1 MQIKNMFEKQIDRD
15 IKGVIKVG
23 QSDEENV
30 YQELD
35 EYVVTKE
42 LLKHFRD
49 FFNNYEKGVDGYTDK
64 MGVWIS
70 GFFGSGKSHFLKML
84 SYLISDKEVAG
95 KPALEYFIEDDKIT
109 DPKVLADIRAAE
121 SVSTDVIL
129 FDIASKSRTS
139 SAAARDVI
147 TMVFLRAFNEKLGY
161 SYQYPRMADL
171 ERKLDSEGKLQNFR
185 GRVEELEG
193 SSWDDAVAGIDLAQ
207 DSFVQALVEQGVM
220 SEESARSWCD
230 RVGEEYSISTEDFAK
245 LVRKHIESKG
255 NDHHV
260 VFCVDEVGQYIGDDS
275 NMMLDLQTLEHDLA
289 VQCHGKAWIL
299 VTAQEAIDKIQVVN
313 NVDFSKIQGRFDTR
327 LSLSSSDVAEVVK
340 KRILKKNAEAQAEL
354 ETFYPRKSDALDT
367 LLKFSGDM
375 PEMKLYENAADFAE
389 VYPFVP
395 YQFNL
400 LGKVLD
406 AVRLFSSPGKNSSY
420 GERSMLSMYLSTAKS
435 LQDQEEGILVP
446 FNAFYQGLSALVDHE
461 TAIAITNA
469 QRNNSLNP
477 DHAETC
483 FEVEVLKVLFMIK
496 NVREFDKP
504 TVQNIAT
511 LMASRMNED
520 RYQLEN
526 RLETALKKL
535 VQEQLV
541 QNLGD
546 NYVFLTNEEQEVN
559 REIAS
564 RRPEDSEMNR
574 ELATLIFDE
583 NYRADKYRYPY
594 LNGRYSFGFNRKID
608 GYDALSRPDNSITVK
623 IITSRG
629 DDADEA
635 RLKMLSSGE
644 SGDHTIFV
652 QLHDDTRLNNELR
665 MMLQIQ
671 NYLRSGTAGRIT
683 KYRAICEAKQEEV
696 EERRQNVK
704 VFLKQ
709 ALSEADIY
717 VYGSKLSGGSRDFE
731 TRLNDALKQQVE
743 RLFNHLTDIDKSV
756 SEQDIGKLFADAGQ
770 MRLGG
775 DGTGNSRALDDV
787 RTRIERNSL
796 SRTVTTSLK
805 TLLGIFTKE
814 PYGFLPVDVEW
825 LVARLF
831 ADGILTLTM
840 NHEQLSL
847 SSRNA
852 QEFQRLFTRVESQER
867 LLCDIRKH
875 ATDKQK
881 RLVRD
886 MMRDLFEKGVSSD
899 DDEQL
904 MADLKKECTD
914 LREELRRQQAT
925 YREEPYLPGKR
936 TVNVG
941 IALMTSLIDPTT
953 TESFYTALENA
964 QEDYQDF
971 KETYESLRDFFNA
984 GQIKVFREAHD
995 AVELYMRNQSRI
1007 DDGEVKNAAEGMRK
1021 ILSMAEPYDKI
1032 RNLAVLHTT
1041 FQEKYREL
1049 LDRKSEPVKD
1059 YVADCYG
1066 RVLQHLNTL
1075 RCKEHYWSSV
1085 IAERDDALEKICS
1098 TNNLGDL
1105 ELAKLDA
1112 NRTKINWINTID
1124 QYEATHPP
1132 VPATP
1137 AARPAGGSAPAKV
1150 ATPTPVRRRVTVSI
1164 QDVTPASWQINNSAE
1179 LDAYIEKLRH
1189 ALKQKLDN
1197 GDTLNVDIW

>member
-1 MQIKNMFEKQIDRD
+1 MNIGQMFAKSINREIKPVVKP
-15 IKGVIKVG
+15 G
-23 QSDEENV
+23 QVDDATV
-30 YQELD
+30 KLELQ
-35 EYVVTKE
+35 EYVVTQE
-42 LLKHFRD
+42 LQKHFAA
-49 FFNNYEKGVDGYTDK
+49 FFSNYHRGIGADTDRI
-64 MGVWIS
+64 GVWIS

>member
-1 MQIKNMFEKQIDRD
+1 
-15 IKGVIKVG
+15 
-23 QSDEENV
+23 
-30 YQELD
+30 
-35 EYVVTKE
+35 
-42 LLKHFRD
+42 
-49 FFNNYEKGVDGYTDK
+49 
-64 MGVWIS
+64 
-70 GFFGSGKSHFLKML
+70 ML

-255 NDHHV
+255 DDHHV

-1021 ILSMAEPYDKI
+1021 ILSMAEPYNKI

-1075 RCKEHYWSSV
+1075 RCKEHYRSSV

-1124 QYEATHPP
+1124 QYEAAHQP
-1132 VPATP
+1132 VVQTP
-1137 AARPAGGSAPAKV
+1137 AAKVSGGVPAKAAPA
-1150 ATPTPVRRRVTVSI
+1150 APVRRRVTVSI
-1164 QDVTPASWQINNSAE
+1164 QEVTDESWQINNAAE

>member
-1 MQIKNMFEKQIDRD
+1 MNIGQMFAKSINREIKPVVKP
-15 IKGVIKVG
+15 G
-23 QSDEENV
+23 QVDDATV
-30 YQELD
+30 KLELQ
-35 EYVVTKE
+35 EYVVTQE
-42 LLKHFRD
+42 LQKHFAA
-49 FFNNYEKGVDGYTDK
+49 FFSNYRRGIGADTDRI
-64 MGVWIS
+64 GVWIS

-171 ERKLDSEGKLQNFR
+171 ERKLDADGKLQKFR
-185 GRVEELEG
+185 DRVEELEG

-299 VTAQEAIDKIQVVN
+299 VTAQEAIDKIQAVN

-354 ETFYPRKSDALDT
+354 KTFYPRKADALDT

-375 PEMKLYENAADFAE
+375 PEMKLYENASDFAE

-435 LQDQEEGILVP
+435 LQNQEEGILVP

-511 LMASRMNED
+511 LMASRTDED

-526 RLETALKKL
+526 RVETALKKL

-546 NYVFLTNEEQEVN
+546 NYIFLTNEEQEVN

-629 DDADEA
+629 DDADES

-840 NHEQLSL
+840 NHEQLNL

-899 DDEQL
+899 DDERL
-904 MADLKKECTD
+904 MSDLQKECTA
-914 LREELRRQQAT
+914 LRDELRRQQAT
-925 YREEPYLPGKR
+925 YREEPYLPGKN
-936 TVNVG
+936 TVDAG

-984 GQIKVFREAHD
+984 GQINIFRD
-995 AVELYMRNQSRI
+995 AYKDVERYMRNQSRI
-1007 DDGEVKNAAEGMRK
+1007 DDDEVKNAAEGMRK
-1021 ILSMAEPYDKI
+1021 ILGMAEPYDKI

-1059 YVADCYG
+1059 CVADCYG
-1066 RVLQHLNTL
+1066 RILQHLNTL

-1085 IAERDDALEKICS
+1085 IAERDDALKKIGG

-1124 QYEATHPP
+1124 QYEATHQP
-1132 VPATP
+1132 VVQTP
-1137 AARPAGGSAPAKV
+1137 AAKVPGSAPAK
-1150 ATPTPVRRRVTVSI
+1150 AAPATPVRHRVTVSI
-1164 QDVTPASWQINNSAE
+1164 Q
-1179 LDAYIEKLRH
+1179 
-1189 ALKQKLDN
+1189 
-1197 GDTLNVDIW
+1197 

>member
-1 MQIKNMFEKQIDRD
+1 MNIGQMFAKSINREIKPVVKP
-15 IKGVIKVG
+15 G
-23 QSDEENV
+23 QVDDATV
-30 YQELD
+30 KLELQ
-35 EYVVTKE
+35 EYVVTQE
-42 LLKHFRD
+42 LQKHFAA
-49 FFNNYEKGVDGYTDK
+49 FFSNYHRGIGADTDRI
-64 MGVWIS
+64 GVWIS

-1124 QYEATHPP
+1124 QYEAAHQP
-1132 VPATP
+1132 VVQTP
-1137 AARPAGGSAPAKV
+1137 AAKVPGSVPAKAAPA
-1150 ATPTPVRRRVTVSI
+1150 APVRRRVTVSI
-1164 QDVTPASWQINNSAE
+1164 QEVTDESWQINNAAE

>member
-1 MQIKNMFEKQIDRD
+1 MNIGQMFAKSINREIKPVVKP
-15 IKGVIKVG
+15 G
-23 QSDEENV
+23 QVDDATV
-30 YQELD
+30 KLELQ
-35 EYVVTKE
+35 EYVVTQE
-42 LLKHFRD
+42 LQKHFAA
-49 FFNNYEKGVDGYTDK
+49 FFSNYRRGIGADTDRI
-64 MGVWIS
+64 GVWIS

-171 ERKLDSEGKLQNFR
+171 ERKLDADGKLQKFR
-185 GRVEELEG
+185 DRVEELEG

-299 VTAQEAIDKIQVVN
+299 VTAQEAIDKIQAVN

-354 ETFYPRKSDALDT
+354 KTFYPRKADALDT

-375 PEMKLYENAADFAE
+375 PEMKLYENASDFAE

-435 LQDQEEGILVP
+435 LQNQEEGILVP

-461 TAIAITNA
+461 TAIAIT
-469 QRNNSLNP
+469 

-511 LMASRMNED
+511 LMASRTDED

-526 RLETALKKL
+526 RVETALKKL

-546 NYVFLTNEEQEVN
+546 NYIFLTNEEQEVN

-629 DDADEA
+629 DDADES

-925 YREEPYLPGKR
+925 YREESYLPGKN
-936 TVNVG
+936 TVDAG

-1124 QYEATHPP
+1124 QYEAAHQP
-1132 VPATP
+1132 VVQTP
-1137 AARPAGGSAPAKV
+1137 AAKVSGGVPAKAAPA
-1150 ATPTPVRRRVTVSI
+1150 APVRRRVTVSI
-1164 QDVTPASWQINNSAE
+1164 QEVTDESWQINNAAE

>member
-1 MQIKNMFEKQIDRD
+1 M
-15 IKGVIKVG
+15 
-23 QSDEENV
+23 
-30 YQELD
+30 
-35 EYVVTKE
+35 
-42 LLKHFRD
+42 
-49 FFNNYEKGVDGYTDK
+49 
-64 MGVWIS
+64 
-70 GFFGSGKSHFLKML
+70 
-84 SYLISDKEVAG
+84 
-95 KPALEYFIEDDKIT
+95 
-109 DPKVLADIRAAE
+109 
-121 SVSTDVIL
+121 
-129 FDIASKSRTS
+129 
-139 SAAARDVI
+139 
-147 TMVFLRAFNEKLGY
+147 
-161 SYQYPRMADL
+161 
-171 ERKLDSEGKLQNFR
+171 
-185 GRVEELEG
+185 
-193 SSWDDAVAGIDLAQ
+193 
-207 DSFVQALVEQGVM
+207 
-220 SEESARSWCD
+220 
-230 RVGEEYSISTEDFAK
+230 
-245 LVRKHIESKG
+245 
-255 NDHHV
+255 
-260 VFCVDEVGQYIGDDS
+260 
-275 NMMLDLQTLEHDLA
+275 
-289 VQCHGKAWIL
+289 
-299 VTAQEAIDKIQVVN
+299 
-313 NVDFSKIQGRFDTR
+313 
-327 LSLSSSDVAEVVK
+327 
-340 KRILKKNAEAQAEL
+340 
-354 ETFYPRKSDALDT
+354 
-367 LLKFSGDM
+367 
-375 PEMKLYENAADFAE
+375 
-389 VYPFVP
+389 
-395 YQFNL
+395 
-400 LGKVLD
+400 
-406 AVRLFSSPGKNSSY
+406 
-420 GERSMLSMYLSTAKS
+420 
-435 LQDQEEGILVP
+435 
-446 FNAFYQGLSALVDHE
+446 
-461 TAIAITNA
+461 
-469 QRNNSLNP
+469 
-477 DHAETC
+477 
-483 FEVEVLKVLFMIK
+483 
-496 NVREFDKP
+496 
-504 TVQNIAT
+504 
-511 LMASRMNED
+511 
-520 RYQLEN
+520 
-526 RLETALKKL
+526 
-535 VQEQLV
+535 
-541 QNLGD
+541 
-546 NYVFLTNEEQEVN
+546 
-559 REIAS
+559 
-564 RRPEDSEMNR
+564 
-574 ELATLIFDE
+574 
-583 NYRADKYRYPY
+583 
-594 LNGRYSFGFNRKID
+594 
-608 GYDALSRPDNSITVK
+608 
-623 IITSRG
+623 
-629 DDADEA
+629 
-635 RLKMLSSGE
+635 
-644 SGDHTIFV
+644 

-925 YREEPYLPGKR
+925 YREESYLPGKN
-936 TVNVG
+936 TVDAG

-1124 QYEATHPP
+1124 QYEAAHQP
-1132 VPATP
+1132 VVQTP
-1137 AARPAGGSAPAKV
+1137 AAKVSGGVPAKAAPA
-1150 ATPTPVRRRVTVSI
+1150 APVRRRVTISI
-1164 QDVTPASWQINNSAE
+1164 QEVTDESWQINNAAE

>member
-1 MQIKNMFEKQIDRD
+1 MNIGQMFAKSINREIKPVVKP
-15 IKGVIKVG
+15 G
-23 QSDEENV
+23 QVDDATV
-30 YQELD
+30 KLELQ
-35 EYVVTKE
+35 EYVVTQE
-42 LLKHFRD
+42 LQKHFAA
-49 FFNNYEKGVDGYTDK
+49 FFSNYHRGIGADTDRI
-64 MGVWIS
+64 GVWIS

-953 TESFYTALENA
+953 TDSFYTALENA

-1007 DDGEVKNAAEGMRK
+1007 DDGEAKNAAEGMRK

-1124 QYEATHPP
+1124 QYEAAHQP
-1132 VPATP
+1132 VVQTP
-1137 AARPAGGSAPAKV
+1137 AAKVSGGVPAKAAPA
-1150 ATPTPVRRRVTVSI
+1150 APVRRRVTVSI
-1164 QDVTPASWQINNSAE
+1164 QEVTDESWQINNAAE

>member
-1 MQIKNMFEKQIDRD
+1 MNIGQMFAKSINREIKPVVKP
-15 IKGVIKVG
+15 G
-23 QSDEENV
+23 QVDDATV
-30 YQELD
+30 KLELQ
-35 EYVVTKE
+35 EYVVTQE
-42 LLKHFRD
+42 LQKHFAA
-49 FFNNYEKGVDGYTDK
+49 FFSNYHRGIGADTDRI
-64 MGVWIS
+64 GVWIS

-389 VYPFVP
+389 AYPFVP

-1041 FQEKYREL
+1041 FQENYREL

>member
-1 MQIKNMFEKQIDRD
+1 MNIGQMFAKSINREIKPVVKP
-15 IKGVIKVG
+15 G
-23 QSDEENV
+23 QVDDATV
-30 YQELD
+30 KLELQ
-35 EYVVTKE
+35 EYVVTQE
-42 LLKHFRD
+42 LQKHFAA
-49 FFNNYEKGVDGYTDK
+49 FFSNYRRGIGADTDRI
-64 MGVWIS
+64 GVWIS

-354 ETFYPRKSDALDT
+354 KTFYPRKADALDT

-375 PEMKLYENAADFAE
+375 PEMKLYENASDFAE

-1124 QYEATHPP
+1124 QYEAAHQP
-1132 VPATP
+1132 VVQTP
-1137 AARPAGGSAPAKV
+1137 AAKVSGGVPAKAAPA
-1150 ATPTPVRRRVTVSI
+1150 APVRRRVTVSI
-1164 QDVTPASWQINNSAE
+1164 QEVTDESWQINNAAE

>member
-1 MQIKNMFEKQIDRD
+1 MNIGQMFAKSINREIKPVVKP
-15 IKGVIKVG
+15 G
-23 QSDEENV
+23 QVDDATV
-30 YQELD
+30 KLELQ
-35 EYVVTKE
+35 EYVVTQE
-42 LLKHFRD
+42 LQKHFAA
-49 FFNNYEKGVDGYTDK
+49 FFSNYRRGIGADTDRI
-64 MGVWIS
+64 GVWIS

-171 ERKLDSEGKLQNFR
+171 ERKLDADGKLQKFR
-185 GRVEELEG
+185 DRVEELEG

-299 VTAQEAIDKIQVVN
+299 VTAQEAIDKIQAVN

-354 ETFYPRKSDALDT
+354 KTFYPRKADALDT

-375 PEMKLYENAADFAE
+375 PEMKLYENASDFAE

-435 LQDQEEGILVP
+435 LQNQEEGILVP

-511 LMASRMNED
+511 LMASRTDED

-526 RLETALKKL
+526 RVETALKKL

-546 NYVFLTNEEQEVN
+546 NYIFLTNEEQEVN

-629 DDADEA
+629 DDADES

-925 YREEPYLPGKR
+925 YREESYLPGKN
-936 TVNVG
+936 TVDAG

-995 AVELYMRNQSRI
+995 AVELYMRNQNRI

-1124 QYEATHPP
+1124 QYEA
-1132 VPATP
+1132 VVQTP
-1137 AARPAGGSAPAKV
+1137 AAKVSGGVPAKAAPA
-1150 ATPTPVRRRVTVSI
+1150 APVRRRVTVSI
-1164 QDVTPASWQINNSAE
+1164 QEVTDESWQINNAAE

>member
-1 MQIKNMFEKQIDRD
+1 
-15 IKGVIKVG
+15 
-23 QSDEENV
+23 
-30 YQELD
+30 
-35 EYVVTKE
+35 
-42 LLKHFRD
+42 
-49 FFNNYEKGVDGYTDK
+49 
-64 MGVWIS
+64 
-70 GFFGSGKSHFLKML
+70 
-84 SYLISDKEVAG
+84 
-95 KPALEYFIEDDKIT
+95 
-109 DPKVLADIRAAE
+109 
-121 SVSTDVIL
+121 
-129 FDIASKSRTS
+129 
-139 SAAARDVI
+139 
-147 TMVFLRAFNEKLGY
+147 
-161 SYQYPRMADL
+161 
-171 ERKLDSEGKLQNFR
+171 
-185 GRVEELEG
+185 
-193 SSWDDAVAGIDLAQ
+193 
-207 DSFVQALVEQGVM
+207 
-220 SEESARSWCD
+220 
-230 RVGEEYSISTEDFAK
+230 
-245 LVRKHIESKG
+245 
-255 NDHHV
+255 
-260 VFCVDEVGQYIGDDS
+260 
-275 NMMLDLQTLEHDLA
+275 
-289 VQCHGKAWIL
+289 
-299 VTAQEAIDKIQVVN
+299 
-313 NVDFSKIQGRFDTR
+313 
-327 LSLSSSDVAEVVK
+327 
-340 KRILKKNAEAQAEL
+340 
-354 ETFYPRKSDALDT
+354 
-367 LLKFSGDM
+367 
-375 PEMKLYENAADFAE
+375 
-389 VYPFVP
+389 
-395 YQFNL
+395 
-400 LGKVLD
+400 
-406 AVRLFSSPGKNSSY
+406 
-420 GERSMLSMYLSTAKS
+420 
-435 LQDQEEGILVP
+435 
-446 FNAFYQGLSALVDHE
+446 
-461 TAIAITNA
+461 
-469 QRNNSLNP
+469 
-477 DHAETC
+477 
-483 FEVEVLKVLFMIK
+483 
-496 NVREFDKP
+496 
-504 TVQNIAT
+504 
-511 LMASRMNED
+511 
-520 RYQLEN
+520 
-526 RLETALKKL
+526 
-535 VQEQLV
+535 
-541 QNLGD
+541 
-546 NYVFLTNEEQEVN
+546 
-559 REIAS
+559 
-564 RRPEDSEMNR
+564 
-574 ELATLIFDE
+574 
-583 NYRADKYRYPY
+583 
-594 LNGRYSFGFNRKID
+594 
-608 GYDALSRPDNSITVK
+608 
-623 IITSRG
+623 
-629 DDADEA
+629 
-635 RLKMLSSGE
+635 MLSSGE

-925 YREEPYLPGKR
+925 YREESYLPGKN
-936 TVNVG
+936 TVDAG
-941 IALMTSLIDPTT
+941 IALMTSLIVPTT

-1124 QYEATHPP
+1124 QYEAAHQP
-1132 VPATP
+1132 VVQTP
-1137 AARPAGGSAPAKV
+1137 AAKVSGGVPAKAAPA
-1150 ATPTPVRRRVTVSI
+1150 APVRRRVTVSI
-1164 QDVTPASWQINNSAE
+1164 QEVTDESWQINNAAE

>member
-1 MQIKNMFEKQIDRD
+1 MNIGQMFAKSINREIKPVVKP
-15 IKGVIKVG
+15 G
-23 QSDEENV
+23 QVDDATV
-30 YQELD
+30 KLELQ
-35 EYVVTKE
+35 EYVVTQE
-42 LLKHFRD
+42 LQKHFAA
-49 FFNNYEKGVDGYTDK
+49 FFSNYHRGIGADTDRI
-64 MGVWIS
+64 GVWIS

-1007 DDGEVKNAAEGMRK
+1007 DDDEVKNAAEGMRK
-1021 ILSMAEPYDKI
+1021 ILGMAEPYDKI

-1059 YVADCYG
+1059 CVADCYG
-1066 RVLQHLNTL
+1066 RILQHLNTL

-1085 IAERDDALEKICS
+1085 IAERDDALKKIGG

-1124 QYEATHPP
+1124 QYEATHQP
-1132 VPATP
+1132 VVQTP
-1137 AARPAGGSAPAKV
+1137 AAKVPGSASAKAAPA
-1150 ATPTPVRRRVTVSI
+1150 APVRRRVTVSI
-1164 QDVTPASWQINNSAE
+1164 QEVTDESWQINNAAE

>member
-1 MQIKNMFEKQIDRD
+1 MNIGQMFAKSINREIKPVVKP
-15 IKGVIKVG
+15 G
-23 QSDEENV
+23 QVDDATV
-30 YQELD
+30 KLELQ
-35 EYVVTKE
+35 EYVVTQE
-42 LLKHFRD
+42 LQKHFAA
-49 FFNNYEKGVDGYTDK
+49 FFSNYHRGIGADTDRI
-64 MGVWIS
+64 GVWIS

-171 ERKLDSEGKLQNFR
+171 ERKLDSEGKLQKFR
-185 GRVEELEG
+185 DRVEELEG

-245 LVRKHIESKG
+245 LVRKHIESEG

-1124 QYEATHPP
+1124 QYEAAHQP
-1132 VPATP
+1132 VVQTP
-1137 AARPAGGSAPAKV
+1137 AAKVSGGAPAK
-1150 ATPTPVRRRVTVSI
+1150 AAPAAPVRRRVTISI
-1164 QDVTPASWQINNSAE
+1164 QEVTDESWQINNAAE

>member
-1 MQIKNMFEKQIDRD
+1 MMIRDMFADD
-15 IKGVIKVG
+15 INRKINGVIKVD
-23 QSDEENV
+23 QAADDVIE
-30 YQELD
+30 QELN
-35 EYVVTKE
+35 EYVITRE
-42 LLKHFRD
+42 LKKHFIT
-49 FFNNYEKGVDGYTDK
+49 FFNYYGDAFDQPTAD

-629 DDADEA
+629 DDADES

-904 MADLKKECTD
+904 MSDLQKECTA
-914 LREELRRQQAT
+914 LRDELRRQQAT
-925 YREEPYLPGKR
+925 YREEPYLPGKN
-936 TVNVG
+936 TVDAG

-1124 QYEATHPP
+1124 QYEAAHQP
-1132 VPATP
+1132 VVQTP
-1137 AARPAGGSAPAKV
+1137 AAKVSGGAPAK
-1150 ATPTPVRRRVTVSI
+1150 AAPAAPVRRRVTISI
-1164 QDVTPASWQINNSAE
+1164 QEVTDESWQINNAAE

>member
-1 MQIKNMFEKQIDRD
+1 MNIGQMFAKSINREIKPVVKP
-15 IKGVIKVG
+15 G
-23 QSDEENV
+23 QVDDATV
-30 YQELD
+30 KLELQ
-35 EYVVTKE
+35 EYVVTQE
-42 LLKHFRD
+42 LQKHFAA
-49 FFNNYEKGVDGYTDK
+49 FFSNYHRGIGADTDRI
-64 MGVWIS
+64 GVWIS

-367 LLKFSGDM
+367 LLKVSGDM

-1124 QYEATHPP
+1124 QYEAAHQP
-1132 VPATP
+1132 VVQTP
-1137 AARPAGGSAPAKV
+1137 AAKVSGGVPAKAAPA
-1150 ATPTPVRRRVTVSI
+1150 APVRRRVTVSI
-1164 QDVTPASWQINNSAE
+1164 QEVTDESWQINNAAE

>member
-1 MQIKNMFEKQIDRD
+1 MNIGQMFAKSINREIKPVVKP
-15 IKGVIKVG
+15 G
-23 QSDEENV
+23 QVDDATV
-30 YQELD
+30 KLELQ
-35 EYVVTKE
+35 EYVVTQE
-42 LLKHFRD
+42 LQKHFAA
-49 FFNNYEKGVDGYTDK
+49 FFSNYHRGIGADTDRI
-64 MGVWIS
+64 GVWIS

-161 SYQYPRMADL
+161 SYQYPCMADL

-1085 IAERDDALEKICS
+1085 IAERGDALEKICS

-1124 QYEATHPP
+1124 QYEAAHQP
-1132 VPATP
+1132 VVQTP
-1137 AARPAGGSAPAKV
+1137 AAKVSGGVPAKAAPA
-1150 ATPTPVRRRVTVSI
+1150 APVRRRVTVSI
-1164 QDVTPASWQINNSAE
+1164 QEVTDESWQINNAAE

>member
-1 MQIKNMFEKQIDRD
+1 MNIGQMFAKSINREIKPVVKP
-15 IKGVIKVG
+15 G
-23 QSDEENV
+23 QVDDATV
-30 YQELD
+30 KLELQ
-35 EYVVTKE
+35 EYVVTQE
-42 LLKHFRD
+42 LQKHFAA
-49 FFNNYEKGVDGYTDK
+49 FFSNYHRGIGADTDRI
-64 MGVWIS
+64 GVWIS

-559 REIAS
+559 REVAS

-1124 QYEATHPP
+1124 QYEAAHQP
-1132 VPATP
+1132 VVQTP
-1137 AARPAGGSAPAKV
+1137 AAKVSGGVPAKAAPA
-1150 ATPTPVRRRVTVSI
+1150 APVRRRVTVSI
-1164 QDVTPASWQINNSAE
+1164 QEVTDESWQINNAAE

>member
-1 MQIKNMFEKQIDRD
+1 MNIGQMFAKSINREIKPVVKP
-15 IKGVIKVG
+15 G
-23 QSDEENV
+23 QVDDATV
-30 YQELD
+30 KLELQ
-35 EYVVTKE
+35 EYVVTQE
-42 LLKHFRD
+42 LQKHFAA
-49 FFNNYEKGVDGYTDK
+49 FFSNYRRGIGADTDRI
-64 MGVWIS
+64 GVWIS

-171 ERKLDSEGKLQNFR
+171 ERKLDADGKLQKFR
-185 GRVEELEG
+185 DRVEELEG

-299 VTAQEAIDKIQVVN
+299 VTAQEAIDKIQAVN

-354 ETFYPRKSDALDT
+354 KTFYPRKADALDT

-375 PEMKLYENAADFAE
+375 PEMKLYENASDFAE

-435 LQDQEEGILVP
+435 LQNQEEGILVP

-511 LMASRMNED
+511 LMASRTDED

-526 RLETALKKL
+526 RVETALKKL

-546 NYVFLTNEEQEVN
+546 NYIFLTNEEQEVN

-594 LNGRYSFGFNRKID
+594 LN
-608 GYDALSRPDNSITVK
+608 DALSRPDNSITVK

-629 DDADEA
+629 DDADES

-904 MADLKKECTD
+904 MSDLQKECTA
-914 LREELRRQQAT
+914 LRDELRRQQAT
-925 YREEPYLPGKR
+925 YREEPYLPGKN
-936 TVNVG
+936 TVDAG

-1124 QYEATHPP
+1124 QYEAAHQP
-1132 VPATP
+1132 VVQTP
-1137 AARPAGGSAPAKV
+1137 AAKVSGGAPAK
-1150 ATPTPVRRRVTVSI
+1150 AAPAAPVRRRVTISI
-1164 QDVTPASWQINNSAE
+1164 QEVTDESWQINNAAE

>member
-1 MQIKNMFEKQIDRD
+1 MNIGQMFAKSINREIKPVVKP
-15 IKGVIKVG
+15 G
-23 QSDEENV
+23 QVDDATV
-30 YQELD
+30 KLELQ
-35 EYVVTKE
+35 EYVVTQE
-42 LLKHFRD
+42 LQKHFAA
-49 FFNNYEKGVDGYTDK
+49 FFSNYHRGIGADTDRI
-64 MGVWIS
+64 GVWIS

-1124 QYEATHPP
+1124 QYEAAHQP
-1132 VPATP
+1132 VVQTP
-1137 AARPAGGSAPAKV
+1137 AAKVSGGVPAKTAPA
-1150 ATPTPVRRRVTVSI
+1150 APVRRRVTVSI
-1164 QDVTPASWQINNSAE
+1164 QEVTDESWQINNAAE

>member
-1 MQIKNMFEKQIDRD
+1 MNIGQMFAKSINREIKPVVKP
-15 IKGVIKVG
+15 G
-23 QSDEENV
+23 QVDDATV
-30 YQELD
+30 KLELQ
-35 EYVVTKE
+35 EYVVTQE
-42 LLKHFRD
+42 LQKHFAA
-49 FFNNYEKGVDGYTDK
+49 FFSNYHRGIGADTDRI
-64 MGVWIS
+64 GVWIS

-406 AVRLFSSPGKNSSY
+406 TVRLFSSPGKNSSY

-840 NHEQLSL
+840 NHEQLNL

-914 LREELRRQQAT
+914 LRNELRDQHDI
-925 YREEPYLPGKR
+925 YGKEPYLPGKN
-936 TVNVG
+936 TVDAG
-941 IALMTSLIDPTT
+941 IALMTSLIDPIT

-1124 QYEATHPP
+1124 QYEAAHQP
-1132 VPATP
+1132 VVQTP
-1137 AARPAGGSAPAKV
+1137 AAKVSGGVPAKAAPA
-1150 ATPTPVRRRVTVSI
+1150 APVRRRVTVSI
-1164 QDVTPASWQINNSAE
+1164 QEVTDESWQINNAAE

>member
-1 MQIKNMFEKQIDRD
+1 MNIGQMFAKSINREIKPVVKP
-15 IKGVIKVG
+15 G
-23 QSDEENV
+23 QVDDATV
-30 YQELD
+30 KLELQ
-35 EYVVTKE
+35 EYVVTQE
-42 LLKHFRD
+42 LQKHFAA
-49 FFNNYEKGVDGYTDK
+49 FFSNYRRGIGADTDRI
-64 MGVWIS
+64 GVWIS

-171 ERKLDSEGKLQNFR
+171 ERKLDADGKLQKFR
-185 GRVEELEG
+185 DRVEELEG

-245 LVRKHIESKG
+245 LVRKYIESKG

-299 VTAQEAIDKIQVVN
+299 VTAQEAIDKIQAVN

-354 ETFYPRKSDALDT
+354 KTFYPRKADALDT

-375 PEMKLYENAADFAE
+375 PEMKLYENASDFAE

-435 LQDQEEGILVP
+435 LQNQEEGILVP

-867 LLCDIRKH
+867 LLCDICKH

>member
-1 MQIKNMFEKQIDRD
+1 MNIGQMFAKSINREIKPVVKP
-15 IKGVIKVG
+15 G
-23 QSDEENV
+23 QVDDATV
-30 YQELD
+30 KLELQ
-35 EYVVTKE
+35 EYVVTQE
-42 LLKHFRD
+42 LQKHFAA
-49 FFNNYEKGVDGYTDK
+49 FFSNYRRGIGADTDRI
-64 MGVWIS
+64 GVWIS

-171 ERKLDSEGKLQNFR
+171 ERKLDADGKLQKFR
-185 GRVEELEG
+185 DRVEELEG

-245 LVRKHIESKG
+245 LVRKYIESKG

-299 VTAQEAIDKIQVVN
+299 VTAQEAIDKIQAVN

-354 ETFYPRKSDALDT
+354 KTFYPRKADALDT

-375 PEMKLYENAADFAE
+375 PEMKLYENASDFAE

-435 LQDQEEGILVP
+435 LQNQEEGILVP

-1098 TNNLGDL
+1098 TNNLGNL

>member
-1 MQIKNMFEKQIDRD
+1 MNIGQMFAKSINREIKPVVKP
-15 IKGVIKVG
+15 G
-23 QSDEENV
+23 QVDEATV
-30 YQELD
+30 KLELQ
-35 EYVVTKE
+35 EYVVTQE
-42 LLKHFRD
+42 LQKHFAA
-49 FFNNYEKGVDGYTDK
+49 FFSNYRLGIGADTDRI
-64 MGVWIS
+64 GVWIS

-84 SYLISDKEVAG
+84 SYLISDQEVEG
-95 KPALEYFIEDDKIT
+95 KPALEYFIEDNKIT
-109 DPKVLADIRAAE
+109 DAKVLADIRAAE
-121 SVSTDVIL
+121 SVGTDVIL

-139 SAAARDVI
+139 SAAKRDVI

-171 ERKLDSEGKLQNFR
+171 ERKLDAEGKLDKFR
-185 GRVEELEG
+185 ERVKELEC

-207 DSFVQALVEQGVM
+207 DSFVQAMVEQNIM
-220 SEESARSWCD
+220 SEEAARSWCD

-275 NMMLDLQTLEHDLA
+275 SMMLDLQTLEHDLA
-289 VQCHGKAWIL
+289 VQCHGKAWML

-340 KRILKKNAEAQAEL
+340 KRILKKNEAAQAEL
-354 ETFYPRKSDALDT
+354 ETVYPQKMDALST
-367 LLKFSGDM
+367 VLKFTGDM
-375 PEMKLYENAADFAE
+375 PEMKLYENPADFAE

-435 LQDQEEGILVP
+435 VQNEDEGILVP

-469 QRNNSLNP
+469 QRNNILNP
-477 DHAETC
+477 DHAEVC

-496 NVREFDKP
+496 NVQEFKEP

-511 LMASRMNED
+511 LMASRMDED
-520 RYQLEN
+520 RYGLEN
-526 RLETALKKL
+526 RVETALKKL
-535 VQEQLV
+535 VQQQLV

-559 REIAS
+559 REIAQ
-564 RRPEDSEMNR
+564 RQVEDSEMNR

-583 NYRADKYRYPY
+583 NYHADKYRYPY
-594 LNGRYSFGFNRKID
+594 LGNRYAFGFNRKID
-608 GYDALSRPDNSITVK
+608 EYDALSRPDNTITVK

-629 DDADEA
+629 DDADET
-635 RLKMLSSGE
+635 RLKMLSAGD

-665 MMLQIQ
+665 TMLQIQ
-671 NYLRSGTAGRIT
+671 NYLRSGTAGRVT

-731 TRLNDALKQQVE
+731 TRLNGALKQQVE
-743 RLFNHLTDIDKSV
+743 RLFSHLTDMDKTV
-756 SEQDIGKLFADAGQ
+756 SEQDISKIFTEAGQ
-770 MRLGG
+770 QRLSGE
-775 DGTGNSRALDDV
+775 GTGNSRALAAV
-787 RTRIERNSL
+787 RNRIERNSMA
-796 SRTVTTSLK
+796 RTVTSLK
-805 TLLGIFTKE
+805 TLLNTFTKE

-831 ADGILTLTM
+831 VDGILTLTL
-840 NHEQLSL
+840 NHEQLNV
-847 SSRNA
+847 SSRNP
-852 QEFQRLFTRVESQER
+852 QEFQRLFTKVEFQER

-875 ATDKQK
+875 ASDKQK

-886 MMRDLFEKGVSSD
+886 MMRDLFQKGVSSD
-899 DDEQL
+899 DDEEL
-904 MADLKKECTD
+904 MRELQKECRTMLD
-914 LREELRRQQAT
+914 SLRQQQT
-925 YREEPYLPGKR
+925 VYHSEPYLPGKS
-936 TVNVG
+936 TVDAG
-941 IALMTSLIDPTT
+941 LALMNTLIAPTT
-953 TESFYTALENA
+953 TDAFYTALENA
-964 QEDYQDF
+964 QDDYSDF
-971 KETYESLRDFFNA
+971 KETYEYLRDFFEG
-984 GQIKVFREAHD
+984 GQVKTFCEAHD
-995 AVELYMRNQSRI
+995 AVELYKRNQSQI
-1007 DDGEVKNAAEGMRK
+1007 TDEAVKNAADAMCK
-1021 ILSMAEPYDKI
+1021 IMEMTEPYEKI
-1032 RNLAVLHTT
+1032 RNLSALRTD
-1041 FQEKYREL
+1041 FLEKYNALLEQKAAPVRE
-1049 LDRKSEPVKD
+1049 
-1059 YVADCYG
+1059 YVEGCYS
-1066 RVLQHLNTL
+1066 RIFQQLNTV
-1075 RCKEHYWSSV
+1075 RCKDHFWSAV
-1085 IAERDDALEKICS
+1085 TTERDGALHKVD
-1098 TNNLGDL
+1098 TAKDL
-1105 ELAKLDA
+1105 NEFVLLKSDA
-1112 NRTKINWINTID
+1112 NQTKIRWINTID
-1124 QYEATHPP
+1124 QYEAAHPP
-1132 VPATP
+1132 VSATP
-1137 AARPAGGSAPAKV
+1137 ATHPAGGSAPAKV
-1150 ATPTPVRRRVTVSI
+1150 VPPTPVRRRVTVSI
-1164 QDVTPASWQINNSAE
+1164 QDVTDGSWQIDNATE

-1189 ALKQKLDN
+1189 ALKQKLDH

>member
-1 MQIKNMFEKQIDRD
+1 MNIGQMFAKSINREIKPVVKP
-15 IKGVIKVG
+15 G
-23 QSDEENV
+23 QVDDATV
-30 YQELD
+30 KLELQ
-35 EYVVTKE
+35 EYVVTQE
-42 LLKHFRD
+42 LQKHFAA
-49 FFNNYEKGVDGYTDK
+49 FFSNYHRGIGADTDRI
-64 MGVWIS
+64 GVWIS

-185 GRVEELEG
+185 DRVEELEG

-207 DSFVQALVEQGVM
+207 DSFVQALVEQGMM

-245 LVRKHIESKG
+245 LVRKHIESEG

-299 VTAQEAIDKIQVVN
+299 VTAQEAIDKIQAVN

-354 ETFYPRKSDALDT
+354 KTFYPRKADALDT

-375 PEMKLYENAADFAE
+375 PEMKLYENASDFAE

-435 LQDQEEGILVP
+435 LQNQEEGILVP

-511 LMASRMNED
+511 LMASRTDED

-526 RLETALKKL
+526 RVETALKKL

-775 DGTGNSRALDDV
+775 TGNSRALDDV

-914 LREELRRQQAT
+914 LREELRRRQAT
-925 YREEPYLPGKR
+925 YREESYLPGKN
-936 TVNVG
+936 TVDAG

-1124 QYEATHPP
+1124 QYEAAHQP
-1132 VPATP
+1132 VVQTP
-1137 AARPAGGSAPAKV
+1137 AAKVSGGAPAK
-1150 ATPTPVRRRVTVSI
+1150 AAPAAPVRRRVTISI
-1164 QDVTPASWQINNSAE
+1164 QEVTDESWQINNAAE

>member
-1 MQIKNMFEKQIDRD
+1 MNIGQMFAKSINREIKPVVKP
-15 IKGVIKVG
+15 G
-23 QSDEENV
+23 QVDDATV
-30 YQELD
+30 KLELQ
-35 EYVVTKE
+35 EYVVTQE
-42 LLKHFRD
+42 LQKHFAA
-49 FFNNYEKGVDGYTDK
+49 FFSNYHRGIGADTDRI
-64 MGVWIS
+64 GVWIS

-461 TAIAITNA
+461 TAIAIINA

-1085 IAERDDALEKICS
+1085 IAERGDALEKICS

-1124 QYEATHPP
+1124 QYEAAHQP
-1132 VPATP
+1132 VVQTP
-1137 AARPAGGSAPAKV
+1137 AAKVSGGVPAKAAPA
-1150 ATPTPVRRRVTVSI
+1150 APVRRRVTVSI
-1164 QDVTPASWQINNSAE
+1164 QEVTDESWQINNAAE

>member
-1 MQIKNMFEKQIDRD
+1 MNIGQMFAKSINREIKPVVKP
-15 IKGVIKVG
+15 G
-23 QSDEENV
+23 QVDDATV
-30 YQELD
+30 KLELQ
-35 EYVVTKE
+35 EYVVTQE
-42 LLKHFRD
+42 LQKHFAA
-49 FFNNYEKGVDGYTDK
+49 FFSNYHRGIGADTDRI
-64 MGVWIS
+64 GVWIS

-354 ETFYPRKSDALDT
+354 ETFYPRKADALDT

-483 FEVEVLKVLFMIK
+483 FEVEILKVLFMIK

-511 LMASRMNED
+511 LMASRTDED

-526 RLETALKKL
+526 RVETALKKL

-546 NYVFLTNEEQEVN
+546 NYIFLTNEEQEVN

-629 DDADEA
+629 DDADES

-875 ATDKQK
+875 ADKQK

-925 YREEPYLPGKR
+925 YREESYLPGKN
-936 TVNVG
+936 TVDAG

-1124 QYEATHPP
+1124 QYEAAHQP
-1132 VPATP
+1132 VVQTP
-1137 AARPAGGSAPAKV
+1137 AAKVSGGAPAK
-1150 ATPTPVRRRVTVSI
+1150 AAPAAPVRRRVTISI
-1164 QDVTPASWQINNSAE
+1164 QEVTDESWQINNAAE

>member
-1 MQIKNMFEKQIDRD
+1 MNIGQMFAKSINREIKPVVKP
-15 IKGVIKVG
+15 G
-23 QSDEENV
+23 QVDDATV
-30 YQELD
+30 KLELQ
-35 EYVVTKE
+35 EYVVTQE
-42 LLKHFRD
+42 LQKHFAA
-49 FFNNYEKGVDGYTDK
+49 FFSNYRRGIGADTDRI
-64 MGVWIS
+64 GVWIS

-109 DPKVLADIRAAE
+109 DSKVLADIRAAE

-629 DDADEA
+629 DDADES

-717 VYGSKLSGGSRDFE
+717 MYGSKLSGGSRDFE

-925 YREEPYLPGKR
+925 YREESYLPGKN
-936 TVNVG
+936 TVDAG

-1124 QYEATHPP
+1124 QYEAAHQP
-1132 VPATP
+1132 VVQTP
-1137 AARPAGGSAPAKV
+1137 AAKVSGGAPAK
-1150 ATPTPVRRRVTVSI
+1150 AAPAAPVRRRVTISI
-1164 QDVTPASWQINNSAE
+1164 QEVTDESWQINNAAE

>member
-1 MQIKNMFEKQIDRD
+1 MNIGQMFAKSINREIKPVVKP
-15 IKGVIKVG
+15 G
-23 QSDEENV
+23 QVDDATV
-30 YQELD
+30 KLELQ
-35 EYVVTKE
+35 EYVVTQE
-42 LLKHFRD
+42 LQKHFAA
-49 FFNNYEKGVDGYTDK
+49 FFSNYRRGIGADTDRI
-64 MGVWIS
+64 GVWIS

-171 ERKLDSEGKLQNFR
+171 ERKLDADGKLQKFR
-185 GRVEELEG
+185 DRVEELEG

-925 YREEPYLPGKR
+925 YREESYLPGKN
-936 TVNVG
+936 TVDAG

-1075 RCKEHYWSSV
+1075 RCKEHYWASV

-1124 QYEATHPP
+1124 QYEAAHQP
-1132 VPATP
+1132 VVQTP
-1137 AARPAGGSAPAKV
+1137 AAKVSGGVPAKAAPA
-1150 ATPTPVRRRVTVSI
+1150 APVRRRVTVSI
-1164 QDVTPASWQINNSAE
+1164 QEVTDESWQINNAAE

>member
-1 MQIKNMFEKQIDRD
+1 MNIGQMFAKSINREIKPVVKP
-15 IKGVIKVG
+15 G
-23 QSDEENV
+23 QVDDATV
-30 YQELD
+30 KLELQ
-35 EYVVTKE
+35 EYVVTQE
-42 LLKHFRD
+42 LQKHFAA
-49 FFNNYEKGVDGYTDK
+49 FFSNYHRGIGADTDRI
-64 MGVWIS
+64 GVWIS

-375 PEMKLYENAADFAE
+375 PEMKLYENASDFAE

-435 LQDQEEGILVP
+435 LQNQEEGILVP

-511 LMASRMNED
+511 LMASRTDED

-526 RLETALKKL
+526 RVETALKKL

-546 NYVFLTNEEQEVN
+546 NYIFLTNEEQEVN

-629 DDADEA
+629 DDADES

-709 ALSEADIY
+709 ALSGADIY

-925 YREEPYLPGKR
+925 YREESYLPGKN
-936 TVNVG
+936 TVDAG

-1124 QYEATHPP
+1124 QYEAAHQP
-1132 VPATP
+1132 VVQTP
-1137 AARPAGGSAPAKV
+1137 AAKVSGGAPAK
-1150 ATPTPVRRRVTVSI
+1150 AAPAAPVRRRVTISI
-1164 QDVTPASWQINNSAE
+1164 QEVTDESWQINNAAE

>member
-1 MQIKNMFEKQIDRD
+1 
-15 IKGVIKVG
+15 
-23 QSDEENV
+23 
-30 YQELD
+30 
-35 EYVVTKE
+35 
-42 LLKHFRD
+42 
-49 FFNNYEKGVDGYTDK
+49 
-64 MGVWIS
+64 
-70 GFFGSGKSHFLKML
+70 
-84 SYLISDKEVAG
+84 
-95 KPALEYFIEDDKIT
+95 
-109 DPKVLADIRAAE
+109 
-121 SVSTDVIL
+121 
-129 FDIASKSRTS
+129 
-139 SAAARDVI
+139 
-147 TMVFLRAFNEKLGY
+147 
-161 SYQYPRMADL
+161 
-171 ERKLDSEGKLQNFR
+171 
-185 GRVEELEG
+185 
-193 SSWDDAVAGIDLAQ
+193 
-207 DSFVQALVEQGVM
+207 
-220 SEESARSWCD
+220 
-230 RVGEEYSISTEDFAK
+230 
-245 LVRKHIESKG
+245 
-255 NDHHV
+255 
-260 VFCVDEVGQYIGDDS
+260 
-275 NMMLDLQTLEHDLA
+275 
-289 VQCHGKAWIL
+289 
-299 VTAQEAIDKIQVVN
+299 
-313 NVDFSKIQGRFDTR
+313 
-327 LSLSSSDVAEVVK
+327 
-340 KRILKKNAEAQAEL
+340 
-354 ETFYPRKSDALDT
+354 
-367 LLKFSGDM
+367 
-375 PEMKLYENAADFAE
+375 
-389 VYPFVP
+389 
-395 YQFNL
+395 
-400 LGKVLD
+400 
-406 AVRLFSSPGKNSSY
+406 
-420 GERSMLSMYLSTAKS
+420 
-435 LQDQEEGILVP
+435 
-446 FNAFYQGLSALVDHE
+446 
-461 TAIAITNA
+461 
-469 QRNNSLNP
+469 
-477 DHAETC
+477 
-483 FEVEVLKVLFMIK
+483 
-496 NVREFDKP
+496 
-504 TVQNIAT
+504 
-511 LMASRMNED
+511 
-520 RYQLEN
+520 
-526 RLETALKKL
+526 
-535 VQEQLV
+535 
-541 QNLGD
+541 
-546 NYVFLTNEEQEVN
+546 
-559 REIAS
+559 
-564 RRPEDSEMNR
+564 
-574 ELATLIFDE
+574 
-583 NYRADKYRYPY
+583 
-594 LNGRYSFGFNRKID
+594 
-608 GYDALSRPDNSITVK
+608 
-623 IITSRG
+623 
-629 DDADEA
+629 
-635 RLKMLSSGE
+635 
-644 SGDHTIFV
+644 
-652 QLHDDTRLNNELR
+652 

-914 LREELRRQQAT
+914 LREELRRRQAT
-925 YREEPYLPGKR
+925 YREESYLPGKN
-936 TVNVG
+936 TVDAG

-1124 QYEATHPP
+1124 QYEAAHQP
-1132 VPATP
+1132 VVQTP
-1137 AARPAGGSAPAKV
+1137 AAKVSGGVPAKAAPA
-1150 ATPTPVRRRVTVSI
+1150 APVRRRVTISI
-1164 QDVTPASWQINNSAE
+1164 QEVTDESWQINNAAE

>member
-1 MQIKNMFEKQIDRD
+1 MNIGQMFAKSINREIKPVVKP
-15 IKGVIKVG
+15 G
-23 QSDEENV
+23 QVDDATV
-30 YQELD
+30 KLELQ
-35 EYVVTKE
+35 EYVVTQE
-42 LLKHFRD
+42 LQKHFAA
-49 FFNNYEKGVDGYTDK
+49 FFSNYRRGIGADTDRI
-64 MGVWIS
+64 GVWIS

-171 ERKLDSEGKLQNFR
+171 ERKLDADGKLQKFR
-185 GRVEELEG
+185 DRVEELEG

-299 VTAQEAIDKIQVVN
+299 VTAQEAIDKIQAVN

-354 ETFYPRKSDALDT
+354 KTFYPRKADALDT

-375 PEMKLYENAADFAE
+375 PEMKLYENASDFAE

-435 LQDQEEGILVP
+435 LQNQEEGILVP

-511 LMASRMNED
+511 LMASRTDED

-526 RLETALKKL
+526 RVETALKKL

-546 NYVFLTNEEQEVN
+546 NYIFLTNEEQEVN

-629 DDADEA
+629 DDADES

-770 MRLGG
+770 MRLG
-775 DGTGNSRALDDV
+775 GNSRALDDV

-925 YREEPYLPGKR
+925 YREESYLPGKN
-936 TVNVG
+936 TVDAG

-1124 QYEATHPP
+1124 QYEAAHQP
-1132 VPATP
+1132 VVQTP
-1137 AARPAGGSAPAKV
+1137 AAKVSGGVPAKAAPA
-1150 ATPTPVRRRVTVSI
+1150 APVRRRVTVSI
-1164 QDVTPASWQINNSAE
+1164 QEVTDESWQINNAAE

>member
-1 MQIKNMFEKQIDRD
+1 MNIGQMFAKSINREIKPVVKP
-15 IKGVIKVG
+15 G
-23 QSDEENV
+23 QVDDATV
-30 YQELD
+30 KLELQ
-35 EYVVTKE
+35 EYVVTQE
-42 LLKHFRD
+42 LQKHFAA
-49 FFNNYEKGVDGYTDK
+49 FFSNYHRGIGADTDRI
-64 MGVWIS
+64 GVWIS

-847 SSRNA
+847 SSWNA

-1085 IAERDDALEKICS
+1085 IAERDDALKKIGG

-1124 QYEATHPP
+1124 QYEATHQP
-1132 VPATP
+1132 VVQTP
-1137 AARPAGGSAPAKV
+1137 AAKVPGSASAKAAPA
-1150 ATPTPVRRRVTVSI
+1150 APVRRRVTVSI
-1164 QDVTPASWQINNSAE
+1164 QEVTDESWQINNAAE

>member
-1 MQIKNMFEKQIDRD
+1 MNIGQMFAKSINREIKPVVKT
-15 IKGVIKVG
+15 G
-23 QSDEENV
+23 QMDDATV
-30 YQELD
+30 KLELQ
-35 EYVVTKE
+35 EYVVTQE
-42 LLKHFRD
+42 LQKHFAA
-49 FFNNYEKGVDGYTDK
+49 FFSNYRLGIGADTDRI
-64 MGVWIS
+64 GVWIS

-84 SYLISDKEVAG
+84 SYLIDDDEVAG
-95 KPALEYFIEDDKIT
+95 KPALDYFIEDNKIT

-121 SVSTDVIL
+121 SVDTDVIL

-139 SAAARDVI
+139 SAATRDVI
-147 TMVFLRAFNEKLGY
+147 TMVFLRAFNEELGY

-171 ERKLDSEGKLQNFR
+171 ERELDAEGKLEKFHSR
-185 GRVEELEG
+185 ISELTGKCWE
-193 SSWDDAVAGIDLAQ
+193 DAAAGIDLVQ
-207 DSFVQALVEQGVM
+207 DSFVKALMELEGW
-220 SEESARSWCD
+220 SEEAARSWCE

-245 LVRKHIESKG
+245 LVRKRIESKG

-260 VFCVDEVGQYIGDDS
+260 VFCVDEISQYIGDNS

-289 VQCHGKAWIL
+289 IQCHGKAWI
-299 VTAQEAIDKIQVVN
+299 VVAAQEAIDKIQVVN
-313 NVDFSKIQGRFDTR
+313 SVDFSKIQGRFDTR

-340 KRILKKNAEAQAEL
+340 KRILKKSAAAQAEL
-354 ETFYPRKSDALDT
+354 EAFYPRKADALDT
-367 LLKFSGDM
+367 LLKFSTGM
-375 PEMKLYENAADFAE
+375 PEMKLYENASDFSD

-435 LQDQEEGILVP
+435 IQNQEEGVLVP
-446 FNAFYQGLSALVDHE
+446 FNEFYQGLSALVDHE

-469 QRNNSLNP
+469 QRNNYLNP

-511 LMASRMNED
+511 LMASRMDED

-526 RLETALKKL
+526 RVETALKKL

-546 NYVFLTNEEQEVN
+546 NYIFLTNEEQEVN

-564 RRPEDSEMNR
+564 RLPENSEMNR

-583 NYRADKYRYPY
+583 NYRADKFRYPY
-594 LNGRYSFGFNRKID
+594 LNGRYAFGFNRKID
-608 GYDALSRPDNSITVK
+608 EYDALSRPDNSITVK
-623 IITSRG
+623 IITSRS
-629 DDADEA
+629 DDADES

-652 QLHDDTRLNNELR
+652 QLHDDIRLRNELR

-743 RLFNHLTDIDKSV
+743 RLFSHLTDMDKAV
-756 SEQDIGKLFADAGQ
+756 SEQDISRIFTEAGQ
-770 MRLGG
+770 QRLSGE
-775 DGTGNSRALDDV
+775 GTGNSRALAAV
-787 RTRIERNSL
+787 RNRIERNSMA
-796 SRTVTTSLK
+796 RTVTSLK
-805 TLLGIFTKE
+805 TLLNTFTKE

-831 ADGILTLTM
+831 VDGILTLTL

-847 SSRNA
+847 SSRNP
-852 QEFQRLFTRVESQER
+852 QEFQRLFTKVEFQER

-875 ATDKQK
+875 ASDKQK

-886 MMRDLFEKGVSSD
+886 MMRDLFQNGVSSD
-899 DDEQL
+899 DDEEL
-904 MADLKKECTD
+904 MRELQKECRTMLD
-914 LREELRRQQAT
+914 SLRQQQT
-925 YREEPYLPGKR
+925 VYHSEPYLPGKS
-936 TVNVG
+936 TVDAG
-941 IALMTSLIDPTT
+941 LALMNTLIAPTT
-953 TESFYTALENA
+953 TDAFYTALENA
-964 QEDYQDF
+964 QGDYSDF
-971 KETYESLRDFFNA
+971 KETYEYLRDFFEG
-984 GQIKVFREAHD
+984 GQVKTFCEAHD
-995 AVELYMRNQSRI
+995 AVELYKRNQSQI
-1007 DDGEVKNAAEGMRK
+1007 TDEAVKNAADAMRK
-1021 ILSMAEPYDKI
+1021 IMEMAEPYEKI
-1032 RNLAVLHTT
+1032 RNLSALRTDFLEKYNALLEQKAAPVREYVEGCYNRV
-1041 FQEKYREL
+1041 FQE
-1049 LDRKSEPVKD
+1049 
-1059 YVADCYG
+1059 
-1066 RVLQHLNTL
+1066 LNTV
-1075 RCKEHYWSSV
+1075 RCKDHFWFSV
-1085 IAERDDALEKICS
+1085 VAERDETVRKIQ
-1098 TNNLGDL
+1098 NVKDL
-1105 ELAKLDA
+1105 NDLVLIRA
-1112 NRTKINWINTID
+1112 NANPTKIRWINTID
-1124 QYEATHPP
+1124 QYEAAHQP
-1132 VPATP
+1132 VVQTP
-1137 AARPAGGSAPAKV
+1137 AAKVLGGAPAK
-1150 ATPTPVRRRVTVSI
+1150 AAPAAPVRRRVTISI
-1164 QDVTPASWQINNSAE
+1164 QEVTDESWQINNAAE

>member
-1 MQIKNMFEKQIDRD
+1 
-15 IKGVIKVG
+15 
-23 QSDEENV
+23 
-30 YQELD
+30 
-35 EYVVTKE
+35 
-42 LLKHFRD
+42 
-49 FFNNYEKGVDGYTDK
+49 
-64 MGVWIS
+64 
-70 GFFGSGKSHFLKML
+70 
-84 SYLISDKEVAG
+84 
-95 KPALEYFIEDDKIT
+95 
-109 DPKVLADIRAAE
+109 
-121 SVSTDVIL
+121 
-129 FDIASKSRTS
+129 
-139 SAAARDVI
+139 
-147 TMVFLRAFNEKLGY
+147 
-161 SYQYPRMADL
+161 
-171 ERKLDSEGKLQNFR
+171 
-185 GRVEELEG
+185 
-193 SSWDDAVAGIDLAQ
+193 
-207 DSFVQALVEQGVM
+207 
-220 SEESARSWCD
+220 
-230 RVGEEYSISTEDFAK
+230 
-245 LVRKHIESKG
+245 
-255 NDHHV
+255 
-260 VFCVDEVGQYIGDDS
+260 
-275 NMMLDLQTLEHDLA
+275 
-289 VQCHGKAWIL
+289 
-299 VTAQEAIDKIQVVN
+299 
-313 NVDFSKIQGRFDTR
+313 
-327 LSLSSSDVAEVVK
+327 
-340 KRILKKNAEAQAEL
+340 
-354 ETFYPRKSDALDT
+354 
-367 LLKFSGDM
+367 
-375 PEMKLYENAADFAE
+375 
-389 VYPFVP
+389 
-395 YQFNL
+395 
-400 LGKVLD
+400 
-406 AVRLFSSPGKNSSY
+406 
-420 GERSMLSMYLSTAKS
+420 
-435 LQDQEEGILVP
+435 
-446 FNAFYQGLSALVDHE
+446 
-461 TAIAITNA
+461 
-469 QRNNSLNP
+469 
-477 DHAETC
+477 
-483 FEVEVLKVLFMIK
+483 
-496 NVREFDKP
+496 
-504 TVQNIAT
+504 
-511 LMASRMNED
+511 
-520 RYQLEN
+520 
-526 RLETALKKL
+526 
-535 VQEQLV
+535 
-541 QNLGD
+541 
-546 NYVFLTNEEQEVN
+546 
-559 REIAS
+559 
-564 RRPEDSEMNR
+564 
-574 ELATLIFDE
+574 
-583 NYRADKYRYPY
+583 
-594 LNGRYSFGFNRKID
+594 
-608 GYDALSRPDNSITVK
+608 
-623 IITSRG
+623 
-629 DDADEA
+629 
-635 RLKMLSSGE
+635 
-644 SGDHTIFV
+644 
-652 QLHDDTRLNNELR
+652 

-953 TESFYTALENA
+953 TDSFYTALENA

-1124 QYEATHPP
+1124 QYEAAHQP
-1132 VPATP
+1132 VVQTP
-1137 AARPAGGSAPAKV
+1137 AAKVSGGVPAKAAPA
-1150 ATPTPVRRRVTVSI
+1150 APVRRRVTVSI
-1164 QDVTPASWQINNSAE
+1164 QEVTDESWQINNAAE

>member
-1 MQIKNMFEKQIDRD
+1 MNIGQMFAKSINREIKPVVKP
-15 IKGVIKVG
+15 G
-23 QSDEENV
+23 QVDDATV
-30 YQELD
+30 KLELQ
-35 EYVVTKE
+35 EYVVTQE
-42 LLKHFRD
+42 LQKHFAA
-49 FFNNYEKGVDGYTDK
+49 FFSNYRRGIGADTDRI
-64 MGVWIS
+64 GVWIS

-171 ERKLDSEGKLQNFR
+171 ERKLDADGKLQKFR
-185 GRVEELEG
+185 DRVEELEG

-375 PEMKLYENAADFAE
+375 PEMKLYENASDFAE

-435 LQDQEEGILVP
+435 LQNQEEGILVP

-511 LMASRMNED
+511 LMASRTDED

-526 RLETALKKL
+526 RVETALKKL

-559 REIAS
+559 REIAQ

-629 DDADEA
+629 DDADES

-652 QLHDDTRLNNELR
+652 QLHDDTRLNTELR
-665 MMLQIQ
+665 TMLQIQ

-875 ATDKQK
+875 ASDKQK

-886 MMRDLFEKGVSSD
+886 MMRDLFQKGVSSD
-899 DDEQL
+899 DDEEL
-904 MADLKKECTD
+904 MRELQKECRTMLD
-914 LREELRRQQAT
+914 SLRQQQAV
-925 YREEPYLPGKR
+925 YHSEPYLPGKS
-936 TVNVG
+936 TADAG
-941 IALMTSLIDPTT
+941 LALMNTLIAPTT
-953 TESFYTALENA
+953 TDAFYTALENA
-964 QEDYQDF
+964 QGDYSDF
-971 KETYESLRDFFNA
+971 KETYEYLRDFFEG
-984 GQIKVFREAHD
+984 GQVKTFCEAHD
-995 AVELYMRNQSRI
+995 AVELYKRNQSQI
-1007 DDGEVKNAAEGMRK
+1007 TDEAVKNAADAMCK
-1021 ILSMAEPYDKI
+1021 IMEMAEPYEKI
-1032 RNLAVLHTT
+1032 RNLSALRTD
-1041 FQEKYREL
+1041 FLEKYNAL
-1049 LDRKSEPVKD
+1049 LEQKAAPVRV
-1059 YVADCYG
+1059 YVEGCYN
-1066 RVLQHLNTL
+1066 RIFQQLNTV
-1075 RCKEHYWSSV
+1075 RCKDHFWSAV
-1085 IAERDDALEKICS
+1085 TTERDGALHKVDTAKDLNEFVLLRFNANQAKI
-1098 TNNLGDL
+1098 D
-1105 ELAKLDA
+1105 
-1112 NRTKINWINTID
+1112 WINTID
-1124 QYEATHPP
+1124 KYEAAHQP
-1132 VPATP
+1132 VAPAP
-1137 AARPAGGSAPAKV
+1137 VARPAGGSAPAKV
-1150 ATPTPVRRRVTVSI
+1150 ATPAPVRRRVTVSI

-1179 LDAYIEKLRH
+1179 LDAYIEKLRY

>member
-1 MQIKNMFEKQIDRD
+1 MNIGQMFAKSINREIKPVVKP
-15 IKGVIKVG
+15 G
-23 QSDEENV
+23 QVDDATV
-30 YQELD
+30 KLELQ
-35 EYVVTKE
+35 EYVVTQE
-42 LLKHFRD
+42 LQKHFAA
-49 FFNNYEKGVDGYTDK
+49 FFSNYHRGIGADTDRI
-64 MGVWIS
+64 GVWIS

-914 LREELRRQQAT
+914 LRKELRRQQAT

-1059 YVADCYG
+1059 YVADCYE

-1112 NRTKINWINTID
+1112 NRTNINWINTID
-1124 QYEATHPP
+1124 QYEAAHQP
-1132 VPATP
+1132 VVQTP
-1137 AARPAGGSAPAKV
+1137 AAKVSGGVPAKAAPA
-1150 ATPTPVRRRVTVSI
+1150 APVRRRVTVSI
-1164 QDVTPASWQINNSAE
+1164 QEVTDESWQINNAAE

>member
-1 MQIKNMFEKQIDRD
+1 MNIGQMFAKSINREIKPVVKP
-15 IKGVIKVG
+15 G
-23 QSDEENV
+23 QVDDATV
-30 YQELD
+30 KLELQ
-35 EYVVTKE
+35 EYVVTQE
-42 LLKHFRD
+42 LQKHFAA
-49 FFNNYEKGVDGYTDK
+49 FFSNYHRGIGADTDRI
-64 MGVWIS
+64 GVWIS

-574 ELATLIFDE
+574 KLATLIFDE

-629 DDADEA
+629 DDADES

-925 YREEPYLPGKR
+925 YREESYLPGKN
-936 TVNVG
+936 TVDAG

-1124 QYEATHPP
+1124 QYEAAHQP
-1132 VPATP
+1132 VVQTP
-1137 AARPAGGSAPAKV
+1137 AAKVSGGAPAK
-1150 ATPTPVRRRVTVSI
+1150 AAPAAPVRRRVTISI
-1164 QDVTPASWQINNSAE
+1164 QEVTDESWQINNAAE

>member
-1 MQIKNMFEKQIDRD
+1 MNIGQMFAKSINREIKPVVKP
-15 IKGVIKVG
+15 G
-23 QSDEENV
+23 QVDDATV
-30 YQELD
+30 KLELQ
-35 EYVVTKE
+35 EYVVTQE
-42 LLKHFRD
+42 LQKHFAA
-49 FFNNYEKGVDGYTDK
+49 FFSNYHRGIGADTDRI
-64 MGVWIS
+64 GVWIS

-1124 QYEATHPP
+1124 QYEAAHQP
-1132 VPATP
+1132 VVQTP
-1137 AARPAGGSAPAKV
+1137 AAKVSGGVPAKAAPA
-1150 ATPTPVRRRVTVSI
+1150 APVRRRVTVSI
-1164 QDVTPASWQINNSAE
+1164 QELTDESWQINNAAE